1 MTTFRVIKNR
11 DYTIMS
17 NYHLKEKKMS
27 LKAKGLL
34 SLMLSLPEDWDYSIE
49 GLSAISKESPKQIK
63 LVLEELK
70 KFNYLYIN
78 KLMPNQTKT
87 GRIEYVYDIYEKPK
101 TRVPKQPP
109 CFEKQEYQNNPLV
122 LTDNKYINNN
132 TIINNTN
139 NKNILNEFNIYN
151 NFDDNLQCDDITK
164 STKCRCNRR
173 SSFNIN
179 GKNYCNQH
187 ARRLIPN
194 INIKKTNDICIKEKR
209 NKYGT
214 YGRVELTSDEYLR
227 LVNEFGEEFIK
238 KQIELLDEYVESND
252 NKNKYKN
259 FNLVLRKSIRENWF
273 KKRQS
278 SQSNSFLDIMREERS
293 KCDDN

>member
-17 NYHLKEKKMS
+17 NYHLKEKTMS

-78 KLMPNQTKT
+78 KLLPNETKT
-87 GRIEYVYDIYEKPK
+87 GRIEYVYDIYERPK

-139 NKNILNEFNIYN
+139 NKYTN
-151 NFDDNLQCDDITK
+151 
-164 STKCRCNRR
+164 
-173 SSFNIN
+173 
-179 GKNYCNQH
+179 
-187 ARRLIPN
+187 
-194 INIKKTNDICIKEKR
+194 KKKKVIKE
-209 NKYGT
+209 KYGT
-214 YGRVELTSDEYLR
+214 YGRVELTSDEYLK

-273 KKRQS
+273 KKKQL